1 MLPIMKT
8 ETPECRSSAGG
19 VNRRGFLIQMAGGLS
34 IGFLVPVGGRVL
46 AAVPGGPAAAGDVQI
61 NAYVRVSTDGTVTTS
76 FGGAEMG
83 QGSMSGLSQ
92 ILAEELKVDW
102 NQIRID
108 QSLANPAVS
117 YTTGGSSAVS
127 RRFGPL
133 RTAGATARE
142 LLVAGA
148 MLSTGDTTRA
158 NYAVAAGRVSY
169 ADPLGANPARS
180 WGYGELA
187 AAAASPAAIA
197 LLPAT
202 IPLTPPDQFQLIGKP
217 VPRVDIP
224 AKTNGSAKYG
234 LDVFLPG
241 MVFAVIKHC
250 PTIGGTL
257 AKTPLK
263 PSAAIAVVPCLASDS
278 RGAMLA
284 NTYNAVAVVADNTW
298 KAKNIAKSL
307 SVSWTLPASTAS
319 VDSASIALQAQQLL
333 ATGTPMVAE
342 PNNPTPAVA
351 DIEATVGNALLAASK
366 VVVST
371 FGLPYLAHATL
382 EVLNCSV
389 KLGWSGTALASCE
402 VWAPNQA
409 ALSVVK
415 TVTAL
420 TGLTA
425 DKIVVHTTFLGGG
438 LGRKIEQD
446 YISQAVQVALAV
458 KKPVKLTWM
467 REEDFAHDQYRP
479 TALIQV
485 KAGLDASN
493 LISAWSY
500 RNVSPS
506 ILNQRGRAGLD
517 SQAVEGAVKL
527 HYARGANLVEW
538 VPLPAGIPVGFWR
551 SVGASINAFAVESM
565 IDLLA
570 AAAGMDPFAFRRGII
585 TDDRALA
592 VLDEADRQSAWRN
605 SLPAGH
611 AWGLA
616 MAESFG
622 TIVCEVVEISAP
634 TTTSV
639 KVNRVAC
646 VVDCG
651 IAINPDSIEAQ
662 MQGGI
667 VHGLNAALWGEM
679 TFVKGVA
686 QQTNFNRSRM
696 MRLSEM
702 PAVTVTIMPSQN
714 APSGIGEPAVPPA
727 APALANAYAA
737 LTGQRVTALP
747 LFKGAT
753 MGGI

>member
-1 MLPIMKT
+1 M
-8 ETPECRSSAGG
+8 
-19 VNRRGFLIQMAGGLS
+19 
-34 IGFLVPVGGRVL
+34 
-46 AAVPGGPAAAGDVQI
+46 
-61 NAYVRVSTDGTVTTS
+61 
-76 FGGAEMG
+76 
-83 QGSMSGLSQ
+83 
-92 ILAEELKVDW
+92 
-102 NQIRID
+102 
-108 QSLANPAVS
+108 
-117 YTTGGSSAVS
+117 
-127 RRFGPL
+127 
-133 RTAGATARE
+133 
-142 LLVAGA
+142 
-148 MLSTGDTTRA
+148 
-158 NYAVAAGRVSY
+158 
-169 ADPLGANPARS
+169 
-180 WGYGELA
+180 
-187 AAAASPAAIA
+187 
-197 LLPAT
+197 
-202 IPLTPPDQFQLIGKP
+202 
-217 VPRVDIP
+217 
-224 AKTNGSAKYG
+224 
-234 LDVFLPG
+234 
-241 MVFAVIKHC
+241 
-250 PTIGGTL
+250 
-257 AKTPLK
+257 
-263 PSAAIAVVPCLASDS
+263 
-278 RGAMLA
+278 
-284 NTYNAVAVVADNTW
+284 
-298 KAKNIAKSL
+298 
-307 SVSWTLPASTAS
+307 
-319 VDSASIALQAQQLL
+319 
-333 ATGTPMVAE
+333 
-342 PNNPTPAVA
+342 
-351 DIEATVGNALLAASK
+351 
-366 VVVST
+366 
-371 FGLPYLAHATL
+371 
-382 EVLNCSV
+382 
-389 KLGWSGTALASCE
+389 
-402 VWAPNQA
+402 
-409 ALSVVK
+409 
-415 TVTAL
+415 
-420 TGLTA
+420 
-425 DKIVVHTTFLGGG
+425 
-438 LGRKIEQD
+438 
-446 YISQAVQVALAV
+446 

-485 KAGLDASN
+485 KAGLDAAN
-493 LISAWSY
+493 RISAWSY

-753 MGGI
+753 MGGL